1 MRYPEES
8 HTLENYRDR
17 ATAHF
22 VPGSRFA
29 AQSQMAQFECF
40 NDCELNRQVLRVV
53 VLSKPAANSTTARC
67 SELKDD
73 VTCERAPNVP
83 GARACDS
90 RRWNQ
95 WLGVVVL
102 LVVMLGTCSALPG
115 KPTRKATKK
124 ETTTAAAV
132 QQERD
137 AESMEDIFTLRQR
150 LAIMAAGA
158 IAVLVTGYSLW
169 RYQRISAE
177 LGQVSAGADQLQRK
191 FAKLRGE
198 HDKTL
203 GQLASQSGENAR
215 LKTENAKLRSERD
228 HWQRAAQEARALAA
242 AKQYSVEDLRKALG
256 SDGGKDA

>member
-1 MRYPEES
+1 MAKTKLASAEPES
-8 HTLENYRDR
+8 AMMGC
-17 ATAHF
+17 ATMEQGPLVA
-22 VPGSRFA
+22 
-29 AQSQMAQFECF
+29 
-40 NDCELNRQVLRVV
+40 
-53 VLSKPAANSTTARC
+53 
-67 SELKDD
+67 
-73 VTCERAPNVP
+73 
-83 GARACDS
+83 
-90 RRWNQ
+90 
-95 WLGVVVL
+95 VL

-124 ETTTAAAV
+124 ETTTAAVV
-132 QQERD
+132 QQGRD

-158 IAVLVTGYSLW
+158 IAVLITGYSLW
-169 RYQRISAE
+169 RYQRISVALE
-177 LGQVSAGADQLQRK
+177 QVSAGADLLQRK
-191 FAKLRGE
+191 LAKLRGE
-198 HDKTL
+198 HDKNL